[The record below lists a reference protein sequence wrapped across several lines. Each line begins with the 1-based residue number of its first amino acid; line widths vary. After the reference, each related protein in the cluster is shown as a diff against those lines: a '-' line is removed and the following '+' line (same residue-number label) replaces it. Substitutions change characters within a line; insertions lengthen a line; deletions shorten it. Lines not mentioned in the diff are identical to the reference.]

1 MLLLMLQKKNEYKNL
16 AKLFLPIQSIEKF
29 IFSIVFNKANDRL
42 RKTINDKYFPIKSL
56 DDLAAEHHK
65 QYPGTPKSPDK
76 LFYFRVKKD
85 LENRNINESYFIRN
99 LSEDIKREVD
109 FTSFGAQLQRLL
121 S

>member
-1 MLLLMLQKKNEYKNL
+1 KDEYKNL

-29 IFSIVFNKANDRL
+29 IFSIVFNKESERL
-42 RKTINDKYFPIKSL
+42 RKTINDKYFTIKSL

-65 QYPGTPKSPDK
+65 QYPGSPKNPDK

-85 LENRNINESYFIRN
+85 LESRNINESYFIRN

-109 FTSFGAQLQRLL
+109 FTAFGSQLQRLL